1 MVMGLDMREAAVSA
15 GSACASGSVQHSH
28 VLLAMGKG
36 KEAAS
41 SSLRFS
47 LGLGNS
53 PEEIG
58 PFARL
63 VAEAARS
70 VRGA

>member
-1 MVMGLDMREAAVSA
+1 VV
-15 GSACASGSVQHSH
+15 
-28 VLLAMGKG
+28 LAMGKG

-58 PFARL
+58 PFARM